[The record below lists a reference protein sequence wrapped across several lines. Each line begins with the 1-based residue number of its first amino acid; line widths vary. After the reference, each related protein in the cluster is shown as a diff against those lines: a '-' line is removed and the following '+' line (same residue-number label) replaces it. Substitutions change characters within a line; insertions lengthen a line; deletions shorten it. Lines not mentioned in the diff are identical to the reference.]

1 MLSGHTD
8 VNAGVNVLVVNKNG
22 EKNDDVNETV
32 VVNTCHHD
40 RENETLMST
49 AHQDGRANAS
59 PLCTNYPAKID
70 SAVESGIASE
80 AHRE

>member
-8 VNAGVNVLVVNKNG
+8 VNAGVNVLVVNEDG
-22 EKNDDVNETV
+22 ETNDDVNETV

-40 RENETLMST
+40 HENETLMST
-49 AHQDGRANAS
+49 AHQEGRANAS
-59 PLCTNYPAKID
+59 PLCADYPVEID
-70 SAVESGIASE
+70 SDVESGIAGE

>member
-8 VNAGVNVLVVNKNG
+8 VNAGVNVPVVNEDG
-22 EKNDDVNETV
+22 ETNDGVNETV

-59 PLCTNYPAKID
+59 PLCTDYPAEID
-70 SAVESGIASE
+70 SAVESGVASE
-80 AHRE
+80 AHCE

>member
-22 EKNDDVNETV
+22 ENDDVNETV
-32 VVNTCHHD
+32 VVNRCHHD
-40 RENETLMST
+40 HEKETLMST

-59 PLCTNYPAKID
+59 PLCTDYPAEVD
-70 SAVESGIASE
+70 SAVKSGIAGE